1 MSFSPRCR
9 ALVYAS
15 LLASFL
21 VVVWGG
27 IVRVTGSGLGCPD
40 WPLCHG
46 QFLPSLDP
54 ATRIEWTHRFL
65 AIVSGLTVATMVV
78 WTLVAYRS
86 DRRVLALAIAVA
98 VLYPLQAVLGAITVV
113 LELPPEWVTFHL
125 ANAELLLAALTI
137 LAVIVRWPKIARERA
152 PGWTWLAVAAAAGT
166 FVLLVSG
173 AYVRG
178 ANATTACLNWPL
190 CGAPASMPPE
200 LLNTTVNRFVPSID
214 FPTNGAAAIAMLHR
228 YIAAGVG
235 VVVLLAC
242 IEAWRHRRDA
252 PGLGPLAIGTAVIF
266 IVQVAIGAANPLS
279 GFSPWAL
286 GAHPAVASLL
296 WCSVIG
302 LAAVAWRPASQQ
314 GALVRDLIA
323 LTKPAI
329 MSLLLLTALGGMF
342 LAAHGIPPF
351 GILAATLIGGA
362 AASGGAASLNHYFD
376 RDIDERM
383 RRTRHRPLPAHRV
396 PTGVAVWWGIALNVI
411 AFVVLVVFANL
422 LAATLALAGT
432 VFYILVYTVWLKR
445 STAQNIV
452 IGGAAGA
459 IPPLVGWAAV
469 TGSLDLSAWLLFAI
483 VFFWTPAH
491 FWALALLI
499 RDDYER
505 AGVPMLPV
513 VRGDEATAWNILAY
527 AASLLPLTLLLFII
541 GGLGYVYLAV
551 AVILGGLF
559 IAYAFRLLRSGA
571 AGRRA
576 MARAVYLY
584 SLLYLAL
591 LFVAIMVD
599 STLRL

>member
-1 MSFSPRCR
+1 MTFSSRYR
-9 ALVYAS
+9 SLVYAS
-15 LLASFL
+15 LVVSFL

-54 ATRIEWTHRFL
+54 NTRIEWFHRFL
-65 AIVSGLTVATMVV
+65 AIAGGLTVAAVV
-78 WTLVAYRS
+78 LWSLIVYRA
-86 DRRVLALAIAVA
+86 DRRVLSLAIVA
-98 VLYPLQAVLGAITVV
+98 AILYPLQAVLGAITVI
-113 LELPPEWVTFHL
+113 LELPPEWVTVHL
-125 ANAELLLAALTI
+125 ANAELLLATLTV
-137 LAVIVRWPKIARERA
+137 LAVVVRWPDVARA
-152 PGWTWLAVAAAAGT
+152 PTGGWTLLALGAAVGT

-178 ANATTACLNWPL
+178 ADATTACLGWPL
-190 CGAPASMPPE
+190 CGGIAVPTAGAP
-200 LLNTTVNRFVPSID
+200 
-214 FPTNGAAAIAMLHR
+214 AIAMAHR
-228 YIAAGVG
+228 VVAAAVG
-235 VVVLLAC
+235 VLVIGAC
-242 IEAWRHRRDA
+242 VEAWRHRRDA
-252 PGLGPLAIGTAVIF
+252 PGLGPLAIATAVIF
-266 IVQVAIGAANPLS
+266 AAQVAIGAANPLT
-279 GFSPWAL
+279 GFSPWVL
-286 GAHPAVASLL
+286 GAHPAAASLL
-296 WCSVIG
+296 WCSVVA
-302 LAAVAWRPASQQ
+302 LAAVAWRPAARQ

-342 LAAHGIPPF
+342 LAERGVPPF
-351 GILAATLIGGA
+351 GLLAATLVGGA

-383 RRTRHRPLPAHRV
+383 RRTRKRPLPAHRV
-396 PTGVAVWWGIALNVI
+396 SNAVAIWWGVALNVV
-411 AFVVLVVFANL
+411 AFVVLALFTNV
-422 LAATLALAGT
+422 LAAALAIGGT
-432 VFYILVYTVWLKR
+432 VFYILIYTIWLKR

-459 IPPLVGWAAV
+459 IPPLVGWAAI
-469 TGSLDLSAWLLFAI
+469 TGSLDLAAWLLFAI
-483 VFFWTPAH
+483 IFFWTPAH

-541 GGLGYVYLAV
+541 GGLGYVYLAAAIV
-551 AVILGGLF
+551 LGALF
-559 IAYAFRLLRSGA
+559 IGYAFRLLRTGA
-571 AGRRA
+571 VRRRA

>member
-1 MSFSPRCR
+1 MTFSSRYR

-65 AIVSGLTVATMVV
+65 AIAGGLTVASLVLWSLMV
-78 WTLVAYRS
+78 YRA

-113 LELPPEWVTFHL
+113 LELPPEWVTVHL
-125 ANAELLLAALTI
+125 ANAELLLATLTT
-137 LAVIVRWPKIARERA
+137 LAVVVRWPASLPARA
-152 PGWTWLAVAAAAGT
+152 SGWTWLAIAAVVGT

-178 ANATTACLNWPL
+178 ADATAACPGWPL
-190 CGAPASMPPE
+190 CGAIAV
-200 LLNTTVNRFVPSID
+200 LNLPIPYAPRID
-214 FPTNGAAAIAMLHR
+214 FPTEGAPAIAMLHR
-228 YIAAGVG
+228 YIAAIVG
-235 VVVLLAC
+235 LLVIAAC
-242 IEAWRHRRDA
+242 VEAWRHRRDA
-252 PGLGPLAIGTAVIF
+252 PGLGPLGVATAAIFLA
-266 IVQVAIGAANPLS
+266 QVAIGAANPLTR
-279 GFSPWAL
+279 FSPWAL

-296 WCSVIG
+296 WCSVVG
-302 LAAVAWRPASQQ
+302 LAAVAWRPVSRQC
-314 GALVRDLIA
+314 ALVRDLIA

-342 LAAHGIPPF
+342 LAARGVPPF

-362 AASGGAASLNHYFD
+362 AASGGAASLNQYFD
-376 RDIDERM
+376 RDLDEVM
-383 RRTRHRPLPAHRV
+383 RRTRKRPLPAHRV
-396 PTGVAVWWGIALNVI
+396 SGRLAVAWGIALNVV
-411 AFVVLVVFANL
+411 AFAVLALFTNL
-422 LAATLALAGT
+422 LAATLAIVGT
-432 VFYILVYTVWLKR
+432 VFYILVYTIWLKR
-445 STAQNIV
+445 TTVQNIV

-459 IPPLVGWAAV
+459 IPPLVGWAAI
-469 TGSLDLSAWLLFAI
+469 TGSLDLSAFLLFAI

-499 RDDYER
+499 RDDYAR

-513 VRGDEATAWNILAY
+513 VKGEEATAWNILAY
-527 AASLLPLTLLLFII
+527 AGSLLPLSLLLFIAA
-541 GGLGYVYLAV
+541 GLGFLYLAAAIV
-551 AVILGGLF
+551 LGGLF
-559 IAYAFRLLRSGA
+559 IAYAFRLLRSGEA
-571 AGRRA
+571 RRRA
-576 MARAVYLY
+576 VARGVYLY
-584 SLLYLAL
+584 SLVYLTL

-599 STLRL
+599 STLQL

>member
-1 MSFSPRCR
+1 MTFSPRYR

-15 LLASFL
+15 LVASFL

-27 IVRVTGSGLGCPD
+27 VVRVTGSGLGCPD

-65 AIVSGLTVATMVV
+65 AIVSGLTVAAMVLR
-78 WTLVAYRS
+78 TLVAYRA
-86 DRRVLALAIAVA
+86 DRRVFALAIVVA
-98 VLYPLQAVLGAITVV
+98 ILYPLQAVLGAITVL
-113 LELPPEWVTFHL
+113 LELPHEWVTLHL
-125 ANAELLLAALTI
+125 ANAELLLATLTV
-137 LAVIVRWPKIARERA
+137 LAVLVRWPSIARV
-152 PGWTWLAVAAAAGT
+152 PSGGWTWLALGAAIGT
-166 FVLLVSG
+166 FVLLLSG

-178 ANATTACLNWPL
+178 ANATTACLSWPL
-190 CGAPASMPPE
+190 CGTGDYVPPSGD
-200 LLNTTVNRFVPSID
+200 P
-214 FPTNGAAAIAMLHR
+214 AIAMAHR
-228 YIAAGVG
+228 YVAAAVGLLIIAAC
-235 VVVLLAC
+235 A
-242 IEAWRHRRDA
+242 EAWRHRRDA
-252 PGLGPLAIGTAVIF
+252 PGLGPLAITTASVF
-266 IVQVAIGAANPLS
+266 VLQVAIGAANPLTQ
-279 GFSPWAL
+279 FSPWAL
-286 GAHPAVASLL
+286 GAHPAAASLL
-296 WCSVIG
+296 WCSVVA
-302 LAAVAWRPASQQ
+302 LAAVAWRPAARQ
-314 GALVRDLIA
+314 GVFVRDLVS

-342 LAAHGIPPF
+342 LAARGVPPF

-362 AASGGAASLNHYFD
+362 AASGGASSLNHYFD

-396 PTGVAVWWGIALNVI
+396 STRVAVVWGMALNVI
-411 AFVVLVVFANL
+411 AFIVLALFANM
-422 LAATLALAGT
+422 LAAALALAGT

-445 STAQNIV
+445 TTTQNIV

-459 IPPLVGWAAV
+459 IPPLVGWAAI
-469 TGSLDLSAWLLFAI
+469 TGSLDLAAWLLFAI

-541 GGLGYVYLAV
+541 GGLGYLYLAA
-551 AVILGGLF
+551 AVLLGGFF

-571 AGRRA
+571 VRRRA

>member
-1 MSFSPRCR
+1 MTFSPRYR

-15 LLASFL
+15 LAVSFL

-27 IVRVTGSGLGCPD
+27 VVRVTGSGLGCPD

-54 ATRIEWTHRFL
+54 ATRIEWFHRFL
-65 AIVSGLTVATMVV
+65 AIAGGVTVAAVV
-78 WTLVAYRS
+78 LWSLIVYRA
-86 DRRVLALAIAVA
+86 DRRILTLAIGAA
-98 VLYPLQAVLGAITVV
+98 ILYPLQAVLGAITVV
-113 LELPPEWVTFHL
+113 LELSPEWVTVHL
-125 ANAELLLAALTI
+125 ANAELLLATLTI
-137 LAVIVRWPKIARERA
+137 LAVVVRWPRVARA
-152 PGWTWLAVAAAAGT
+152 QNAAWTWLAVAAAVGT
-166 FVLLVSG
+166 FVLLLSG

-178 ANATTACLNWPL
+178 ADATTACIGWPL
-190 CGAPASMPPE
+190 CGDVA
-200 LLNTTVNRFVPSID
+200 
-214 FPTNGAAAIAMLHR
+214 FPTLGVPAIAMLHR
-228 YIAAGVG
+228 YIAGGVG
-235 VVVLLAC
+235 IVVILAC
-242 IEAWRHRRDA
+242 VEAWRHRRDA
-252 PGLGPLAIGTAVIF
+252 PGLGPLAIATASIF
-266 IVQVAIGAANPLS
+266 LAQVAIGAASPLT
-279 GFSPWAL
+279 GFSPWAV

-296 WCSVIG
+296 WCSVVG
-302 LAAVAWRPASQQ
+302 LAAVAWRPASRQ

-342 LAAHGIPPF
+342 LAQRGVPPF
-351 GILAATLIGGA
+351 GLLAATLIGGA

-383 RRTRHRPLPAHRV
+383 RRTRKRPLPAHRISN
-396 PTGVAVWWGIALNVI
+396 GVAIWWGIALNVV
-411 AFVVLVVFANL
+411 AFVVLALFTNV
-422 LAATLALAGT
+422 LAAALAIGGT
-432 VFYILVYTVWLKR
+432 VFYILVYTIWLKR

-469 TGSLDLSAWLLFAI
+469 TGSLDLAAWLLFAI
-483 VFFWTPAH
+483 IFFWTPAH

-541 GGLGYVYLAV
+541 GGLGYMYLA
-551 AVILGGLF
+551 AAIILGALF
-559 IAYAFRLLRSGA
+559 IGYAFRLLRSGA
-571 AGRRA
+571 LRRHA

>member
-1 MSFSPRCR
+1 MSFSPRYR
-9 ALVYAS
+9 SLVYAS
-15 LLASFL
+15 LVASFL

-27 IVRVTGSGLGCPD
+27 VVRVTGSGLGCPD

-54 ATRIEWTHRFL
+54 ATRIEWFHRFL
-65 AIVSGLTVATMVV
+65 AIAGGVTVAAVV
-78 WTLVAYRS
+78 LWSLIVYRA
-86 DRRVLALAIAVA
+86 DRRVLTLAIFAA
-98 VLYPLQAVLGAITVV
+98 ILYPLQAVLGAITVI
-113 LELPPEWVTFHL
+113 LELPPEWVTVHL
-125 ANAELLLAALTI
+125 ANAELLLATLTI
-137 LAVIVRWPKIARERA
+137 MAVVVRWPNVGHASTD
-152 PGWTWLAVAAAAGT
+152 GWTWLALGAAVGT
-166 FVLLVSG
+166 FVLMVSG

-178 ANATTACLNWPL
+178 AGATAACLEWPL
-190 CGAPASMPPE
+190 CGDVAFTGFGAP
-200 LLNTTVNRFVPSID
+200 
-214 FPTNGAAAIAMLHR
+214 AIAMLHR
-228 YIAAGVG
+228 YIAAIVG
-235 VVVLLAC
+235 VLVVASC

-252 PGLGPLAIGTAVIF
+252 PGLGPLAIATAAIF
-266 IVQVAIGAANPLS
+266 IAQVAIGAANPLTQ
-279 GFSPWAL
+279 FSPWAL

-296 WCSVIG
+296 WCSVVG
-302 LAAVAWRPASQQ
+302 LAAVAWRPASRQ
-314 GALVRDLIA
+314 GAMVRDLIA

-342 LAAHGIPPF
+342 LAERGVPPF
-351 GILAATLIGGA
+351 GLLAATLIGGA
-362 AASGGAASLNHYFD
+362 AASGGAASLNQYFD

-383 RRTRHRPLPAHRV
+383 RRTRKRPLPAHRISN
-396 PTGVAVWWGIALNVI
+396 GVAIWWGIGLNVV
-411 AFVVLVVFANL
+411 AFVVLAVFTNV
-422 LAATLALAGT
+422 LAAALAIGGT
-432 VFYILVYTVWLKR
+432 VFYILVYTIWLKR

-459 IPPLVGWAAV
+459 IPPLVGWAAI
-469 TGSLDLSAWLLFAI
+469 TGSLDLAAWLLFAI
-483 VFFWTPAH
+483 IFFWTPAH

-541 GGLGYVYLAV
+541 GGLGYVYLAAAIV
-551 AVILGGLF
+551 LGAVF
-559 IAYAFRLLRSGA
+559 IAYAFRLLRSGVVR
-571 AGRRA
+571 RRA